1 MCGLDDANSSEFD
14 AATPHPVIDLLP
26 EQEGVVDKGGTMRL
40 GAYPAELTPG
50 SLAERVY
57 GEPVVS
63 ERHRHRYEVSPAY
76 HDVLREH
83 GMVLSGMSPD
93 RRLVEIIEL
102 PDHPYFIAGQFHPEL
117 KSRPT
122 RPHPLFRDFV
132 GAALAR
138 REGAFTEP
146 LAIPG

>member
-1 MCGLDDANSSEFD
+1 
-14 AATPHPVIDLLP
+14 
-26 EQEGVVDKGGTMRL
+26 MRL
-40 GAYPAELTPG
+40 GAYPAELLPG

-63 ERHRHRYEVSPAY
+63 ERHRHRYEVNPAY
-76 HDVLREH
+76 HDVLQEH

-93 RRLVEIIEL
+93 RRLAEIIEL
-102 PDHPYFIAGQFHPEL
+102 SDHPYFVAGQFHPEL

-122 RPHPLFRDFV
+122 RPHPMFRDFV

-138 REGAFTEP
+138 RHGALTEP
-146 LAIPG
+146 LAISG